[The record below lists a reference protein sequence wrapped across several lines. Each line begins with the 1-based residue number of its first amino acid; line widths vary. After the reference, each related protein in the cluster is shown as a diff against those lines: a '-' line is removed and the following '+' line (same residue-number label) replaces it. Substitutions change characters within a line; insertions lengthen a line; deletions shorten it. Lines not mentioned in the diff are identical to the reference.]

1 MCKTYLVVTDIAGL
15 FPPRAPVDGGGGGEL
30 AVVVPPPVGLVVE
43 DLLVDVVLVDVGL
56 LDGVSVRVH
65 LSLHHHCGRN
75 HLTEI
80 IAI

>member
-1 MCKTYLVVTDIAGL
+1 M
-15 FPPRAPVDGGGGGEL
+15 
-30 AVVVPPPVGLVVE
+30 VVPPPEGLVVK

-65 LSLHHHCGRN
+65 LSLHHHRGRN

-80 IAI
+80 IAIYIIMIIQICVNILEACLIANECT